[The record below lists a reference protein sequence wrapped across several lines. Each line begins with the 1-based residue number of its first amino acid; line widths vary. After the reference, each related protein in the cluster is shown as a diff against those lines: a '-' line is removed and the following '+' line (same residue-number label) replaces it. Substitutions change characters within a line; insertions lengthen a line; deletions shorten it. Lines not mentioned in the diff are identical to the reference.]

1 MIDEDIAAF
10 HSTLDDLSHRIDAR
24 TREFKQNGE
33 FSDVHEAMINQ
44 ICQRQDKLRMKV
56 DAAVREGTS
65 WDLVRA
71 EFIRDHSSIFDDL
84 LQIEERLDADAMKK
98 RNSTEKSRPRTW

>member
-1 MIDEDIAAF
+1 MISEDLAVF
-10 HSTLDDLSHRIDAR
+10 RRKLDDLSRRIDAR

-33 FSDVHEAMINQ
+33 FSDVQEAMINQ

-56 DAAVREGTS
+56 DAAAREGTS

-71 EFIRDHSSIFDDL
+71 EFTRDHSSIFDDL
-84 LQIEERLDADAMKK
+84 LQFEERLDADAMKK